1 MKTDLYTKTI
11 LTIISILLLLNL
23 FKPLPLKAYNE
34 QTLNVNIKGINGNS
48 IYGQE
53 LPVKIVK

>member
-23 FKPLPLKAYNE
+23 FKPLPLNAYNE

>member
-1 MKTDLYTKTI
+1 MKTDLYTKII
-11 LTIISILLLLNL
+11 LTIIAILLLLNL
-23 FKPLPLKAYNE
+23 FKPLPVNAYNE